1 MSQGRNFASD
11 NTAPIAPEVM
21 AAILAASRGAAASY
35 GGDAET
41 ERVRRLAREVFETE
55 VEIVPVSTGTAANS
69 LALASIAPPY
79 GAIYCHETAHVL
91 LEEGGGPEFYTGGAK
106 LIGLPGAAG
115 KLAPERLGEAL
126 ALAEAAGVHHAK
138 PAALSLTQA
147 TEWGTVYRP
156 DEIRAL
162 AERARG
168 HGLRLHMDGARLA
181 NAVARLG
188 CRPAD
193 VTWRAGVDILSLGLT
208 KNGAMAAEAVVVF
221 DPALAIGLAE
231 RRKRGG
237 HLLSK
242 MRFLSAQ
249 LAAMLEDGLW
259 LRHAAH
265 ANAMADRLATA
276 LGRVPGLA
284 ACGAGRGQRVVRG
297 DARAADR
304 RRSSTRTSCS
314 TAGSSRPASRVR
326 WSAWS
331 PASPLCPRT
340 WTRSAPPRPDWP
352 LRESG

>member
-1 MSQGRNFASD
+1 
-11 NTAPIAPEVM
+11 
-21 AAILAASRGAAASY
+21 
-35 GGDAET
+35 
-41 ERVRRLAREVFETE
+41 VFEAE

-91 LEEGGGPEFYTGGAK
+91 LEEGGGPEFYTAGAK
-106 LIGLPGAAG
+106 LIGLSGAHG

-156 DEIRAL
+156 DEIKAL
-162 AERARG
+162 AERSHG

-249 LAAMLEDGLW
+249 FAAMLEDGLW

-284 ACGAGRGQRVVRG
+284 LAAPVEANELFVAMPEPLIGALEHEGFVFHRWLEPPGVAGPVVRLVASFATLTEDV
-297 DARAADR
+297 DAFGAAAAR
-304 RRSSTRTSCS
+304 L
-314 TAGSSRPASRVR
+314 AAQGV
-326 WSAWS
+326 
-331 PASPLCPRT
+331 
-340 WTRSAPPRPDWP
+340 
-352 LRESG
+352 G